1 MPGIVVGVDGSE
13 ESKRALRWAL
23 EEAALRRATVR
34 AVYAWTPPFVPG
46 ALGFVALPET
56 DIDAVREDVVE
67 YLNAAVDEVV
77 GSSGAEVIRAV
88 VQGPPAKTLLD
99 AALDADLLV
108 VGTRGHGG
116 FAELLLGSVSQQCAH
131 HAACPVVIIPRERQR
146 EA

>member
-1 MPGIVVGVDGSE
+1 MPIIVVGVDGSE

-23 EEAALRRATVR
+23 EEAALRQATVR
-34 AVYAWTPPFVPG
+34 AVHAWTPPFVPG

-56 DIDAVREDVVE
+56 DLDAVREGAFGLLD
-67 YLNAAVDEVV
+67 AAVDEVV
-77 GSSGAEVIRAV
+77 GSSGAEVIRAA
-88 VQGPPAKTLLD
+88 VQGAPAKTLLD
-99 AALDADLLV
+99 AAREADLLV

-131 HAACPVVIIPRERQR
+131 HATCPVVIIPHERRR